1 MHGAE
6 QPGEPSRSER
16 AEPAAAELAPAR
28 RLEQLRRSIPAER
41 SGPSSPGRA
50 GHGRS
55 KPSRSRRRRH
65 ARPPPDQPPVRGPF
79 EPLVEHDRQTSAAA
93 SLSAD
98 HPATDPEGRPYEFPG
113 LDDDEPAGSADAAL
127 DRLKELHRTAA
138 AVAPQSL
145 DAHFD
150 QLLER
155 QRRLISEYIS
165 EAEGAVGGNRR
176 PR

>member
-1 MHGAE
+1 MPE
-6 QPGEPSRSER
+6 QSMPEQSASEPTESDQ
-16 AEPAAAELAPAR
+16 AKPDQAPTPPPAAAD
-28 RLEQLRRSIPAER
+28 
-41 SGPSSPGRA
+41 
-50 GHGRS
+50 H
-55 KPSRSRRRRH
+55 
-65 ARPPPDQPPVRGPF
+65 PPVRGPF
-79 EPLVEHDRQTSAAA
+79 EPIVEHDRQISVAA
-93 SLSAD
+93 SSSAD

-165 EAEGAVGGNRR
+165 EAEAPSAATDDPGDDRLVGFGGDFRGSR
-176 PR
+176 